1 MQIDYR
7 CLAPG
12 GIFLDRAGPPGRG
25 TPRRLA
31 TGPPYT
37 VQAVHLYVRDTS
49 GRLEG
54 EISVPA
60 SKYHAHRALML
71 ASLAEGESRIK
82 GGVAAKHVQS
92 TIEVLT
98 GLGTE
103 IERTA
108 DGFLVRGGLPYRPL
122 RDTVSVGSSGTTL
135 YFMIG
140 LASLADA
147 PVTITG
153 QKYFQRRPVGPLLEA
168 LSAMGIELSSAN
180 ATPPITVAPRRPR
193 GGRVSIA
200 GTLSQWISGLLI
212 VAPFASGPTT
222 IEVEGTLNEQPYV
235 ELTVNMM
242 RDFGLEVGVSD
253 DWRRFEIEGNQ
264 TARPAE
270 VTLPPD
276 IGSLA
281 FGLAATSI
289 HPADVFF
296 HGVTEIDGSRVDHPE
311 AHFLD
316 VVAAMGLPMELD
328 PAAGGMRVRH
338 DGVRLRGVE
347 IDCRPMPDML
357 PVLSTMGQFAEGETR
372 FSNVAHVRL
381 KESDRVVS
389 MLQLNRMGGDVEEQG
404 DELVVR
410 GISGELTGSPL
421 SSFNDHRVHMSLAVA
436 ASRARGESS
445 LTYPNAFRIS
455 YPGFLEDMRGIG
467 LDLSIEDDRERTPV
481 GAPVD
486 AGEAKGGQRA
496 VESIA
501 IDQAAEISIVDW
513 VGRWARERP
522 GENAV
527 VDTRAGGTRVWTWEE
542 LDQEADKAAALL
554 LELGVEP
561 GETVAYQLPN
571 WGEFVI
577 LTLACMKIGAIC
589 CALMPIFREREIGF
603 ALRRSKAR
611 VLVVADEFRGRKHAE
626 EAAAMLTGNEDV
638 DGPKSAD
645 IERFSAHQHGVEHV
659 IVVGSAGTPV
669 LPKTEGVRWH
679 DFAAAVARQTPDTA
693 AIVARKPAP
702 TALSQLFFTSG
713 STGEPK
719 GVLHRY
725 DALTRAAMMEV
736 EHLGLGRDDTI
747 FIPTPLAH
755 QTGLLYGMW
764 LSFALGSTQVIQ
776 DVWDARRGAAALR
789 EWDGTFVQAATPFL
803 ADLVRVVEAGEEV
816 APPAL
821 RIFVVTGAAVPRAL
835 AERATTVLSAAVCGA
850 WGSTESCLG
859 ALAAPGDDPAKVWGT
874 DGRALA
880 GTRIR
885 IVDDSDQVLGPGE
898 EGNFQVTSRCLFERY
913 LDRPDLTAAAMT
925 ADGWYRTGD
934 LATIDG
940 DGYLRLTG
948 RVKDIINRGGEKVP
962 VAEIEQLMHE
972 HPAVAE
978 VAIVAMPDERLGERA
993 CAFVVLDPDF
1003 EGGLGLAEVR
1013 EWLDSQEMSK
1023 HYWPERV
1030 EVIEAMPRTPSG
1042 KIQKFV
1048 LRERAKGLRP
1058 QEPNP
1063 IPSET
1068 EEEPVR

>member
-1 MQIDYR
+1 
-7 CLAPG
+7 
-12 GIFLDRAGPPGRG
+12 
-25 TPRRLA
+25 
-31 TGPPYT
+31 
-37 VQAVHLYVRDTS
+37 VHLYVRETS
-49 GRLEG
+49 GRLQG

-71 ASLAEGESRIK
+71 ASLAEGESRIS

-98 GLGTE
+98 GLGTQ
-103 IERTA
+103 IETTP

-122 RDTVSVGSSGTTL
+122 RDTVSVGSSGSTL

-168 LSAMGIELSSAN
+168 LAATGVELSSSN
-180 ATPPITVAPRRPR
+180 ATPPITVAPKRPH

-200 GTLSQWISGLLI
+200 GTLSQWISGLI
-212 VAPFASGPTT
+212 MVAPFASGPTT

-242 RDFGLEVGVSD
+242 RDFGLEVGVAD
-253 DWRRFEIEGNQ
+253 DWRRFEIEPNQ
-264 TARPAE
+264 TARAADI
-270 VTLPPD
+270 TLPPD

-289 HPADVFF
+289 HPSDVLFK
-296 HGVTEIDGSRVDHPE
+296 GVHEIDGAKVDHPE

-316 VVAAMGLPMELD
+316 IAAEMGLPMELD
-328 PAAGGMRVRH
+328 REAGGVRVRH
-338 DGVRLRGVE
+338 DGVRLRGVDV
-347 IDCRPMPDML
+347 DCRPMPDML
-357 PVLSTMGQFAEGETR
+357 PVLATMGQFAEGETR

-410 GISGELTGSPL
+410 GIEGELTGSPL
-421 SSFNDHRVHMSLAVA
+421 SSFNDHRVHMSLTVA

-455 YPGFLEDMRGIG
+455 YPGFLDDMRSIG
-467 LDLSIEDDRERTPV
+467 FDLGVQDDRERSAE
-481 GAPVD
+481 GALV
-486 AGEAKGGQRA
+486 ATGEADAGQRA
-496 VESIA
+496 VQSIA
-501 IDQAAEISIVDW
+501 IDQAAEVPLVDW

-522 GENAV
+522 GEDAV
-527 VDTRAGGTRVWTWEE
+527 VDVRAGGTRVWTWEE
-542 LDQEADKAAALL
+542 LDREADKAASLL

-611 VLVVADEFRGRKHAE
+611 VLVVADEFRGRRHAA
-626 EAAAMLTGNEDV
+626 EAAAMLAGPAANGSGNAASQDG
-638 DGPKSAD
+638 DGPLP
-645 IERFSAHQHGVEHV
+645 VEHV
-659 IVVGSAGTPV
+659 IVVGADGAPA
-669 LPKTEGVRWH
+669 LPKTADARWH
-679 DFAAAVARQTPDTA
+679 DFAAAVAGQEPDLA
-693 AIVARKPAP
+693 AIAAHKPAP

-747 FIPTPLAH
+747 YIPTPLAH

-776 DVWDARRGAAALR
+776 DVWDAKRSARALR
-789 EWDGTFVQAATPFL
+789 EWDCSFVQAATPFL
-803 ADLVRVVEAGEEV
+803 ADLVRVVESGEEEM
-816 APPAL
+816 PPAL

-835 AERATTVLSAAVCGA
+835 AERATSVLSAAVCGA

-885 IVDDSDQVLGPGE
+885 IVDDADELLGPGE
-898 EGNFQVTSRCLFERY
+898 EGNFQVTSRCLFEEY

-934 LATIDG
+934 LATIDS
-940 DGYLRLTG
+940 DGFLRLTG

-962 VAEIEQLMHE
+962 VAEIEQLLHE
-972 HPAVAE
+972 HAAVSE

-993 CAFVVLDPDF
+993 CAFVVRDPDWSGDF
-1003 EGGLGLAEVR
+1003 GLAEVR
-1013 EWLDSQEMSK
+1013 AHLDASEVSK
-1023 HYWPERV
+1023 FYWPERV
-1030 EVIEAMPRTPSG
+1030 ETLAEMPRTPSG

-1048 LRERAKGLRP
+1048 LRDRAKGLRP
-1058 QEPNP
+1058 EDSKP
-1063 IPSET
+1063 T
-1068 EEEPVR
+1068 DKEPVR

>member
-1 MQIDYR
+1 
-7 CLAPG
+7 
-12 GIFLDRAGPPGRG
+12 
-25 TPRRLA
+25 
-31 TGPPYT
+31 
-37 VQAVHLYVRDTS
+37 
-49 GRLEG
+49 
-54 EISVPA
+54 
-60 SKYHAHRALML
+60 ML
-71 ASLAEGESRIK
+71 ASLAEGESRIR
-82 GGVAAKHVQS
+82 GGVAARHVQS

-98 GLGTE
+98 GLGTQ
-103 IERTA
+103 IETTR

-147 PVTITG
+147 PVTLTG

-168 LSAMGIELSSAN
+168 LRATGVELESAN
-180 ATPPITVAPRRPR
+180 ATPPITIAPRRPR

-242 RDFGLEVGVSD
+242 RDFGLEVGVSE
-253 DWRRFEIEGNQ
+253 DWRRFEIEPNQ
-264 TARPAE
+264 TARAAD

-289 HPADVFF
+289 HPSDVFF
-296 HGVTEIDGSRVDHPE
+296 HGVHEIDGTKVDHPE

-316 VVAAMGLPMELD
+316 VIAEMGLPMELD
-328 PAAGGMRVRH
+328 REAGGVRVRH

-347 IDCRPMPDML
+347 VDCRPMPDML
-357 PVLSTMGQFAEGETR
+357 PVLATIGQFAAGETR
-372 FSNVAHVRL
+372 FSNIAHVRL

-410 GISGELTGSPL
+410 GIEGELTGSPL
-421 SSFNDHRVHMSLAVA
+421 SSFNDHRVHMALTVA
-436 ASRARGESS
+436 ASRADGESS
-445 LTYPNAFRIS
+445 LTYPNAYRIS
-455 YPGFLEDMRGIG
+455 YPGFLDDMREIG
-467 LDLSIEDDRERTPV
+467 MDLGLMDDRERSPE
-481 GAPVD
+481 GALT
-486 AGEAKGGQRA
+486 ATGEADSGQRA
-496 VESIA
+496 IESIA
-501 IDQAAEISIVDW
+501 IDQAAEVPIVDW

-522 GENAV
+522 GEDAV
-527 VDTRAGGTRVWTWEE
+527 VDVRAGGTRVWTWEE
-542 LDQEADKAAALL
+542 LDQEADRAASLL

-577 LTLACMKIGAIC
+577 LTLACMKIGAVC

-611 VLVVADEFRGRKHAE
+611 VLVVADEFRGRMHAE
-626 EAAAMLTGNEDV
+626 EVAAMLARPANGSTKGARNGSAAADGNGASHD
-638 DGPKSAD
+638 DGAATDGDGASHDPLP
-645 IERFSAHQHGVEHV
+645 VEHV
-659 IVVGSAGTPV
+659 LVVGQGGGPV
-669 LPKTEGVRWH
+669 LPKTAGVRWH
-679 DFAAAVARQTPDTA
+679 DFAAALAGQEPDTD
-693 AIVARKPAP
+693 AIAARKPAP

-764 LSFALGSTQVIQ
+764 LSFALGSTQVIM
-776 DVWDARRGAAALR
+776 DVWDAHRGARALR
-789 EWDGTFVQAATPFL
+789 EWDCSFVQAATPFL
-803 ADLVRVVEAGEEV
+803 ADLVRVVEAAEEE

-835 AERATTVLSAAVCGA
+835 AERATTVLAAAVCGA

-885 IVDDSDQVLGPGE
+885 IVDDADQVLGPGE
-898 EGNFQVTSRCLFERY
+898 EGNFQVTSRCLFEEY

-934 LATIDG
+934 LATIDA
-940 DGYLRLTG
+940 DGFLRLTG

-962 VAEIEQLMHE
+962 VAEIEQLLHE
-972 HPAVAE
+972 HPAVSE

-993 CAFVVLDPDF
+993 CAFVVRAPDF
-1003 EGGLGLAEVR
+1003 AGEFGLAEVR
-1013 EWLDSQEMSK
+1013 EHLDASEVSK
-1023 HYWPERV
+1023 FYWPERV
-1030 EVIEAMPRTPSG
+1030 EILDEMPRTPSG

-1058 QEPNP
+1058 EPHLTP
-1063 IPSET
+1063 T

>member
-1 MQIDYR
+1 
-7 CLAPG
+7 
-12 GIFLDRAGPPGRG
+12 
-25 TPRRLA
+25 
-31 TGPPYT
+31 
-37 VQAVHLYVRDTS
+37 VHLYVRETS
-49 GRLEG
+49 GRLHG

-71 ASLAEGESRIK
+71 ASLAAGESRIR
-82 GGVAAKHVQS
+82 GGVAARHVQS

-98 GLGTE
+98 GLGTQ
-103 IERTA
+103 IETTP

-140 LASLADA
+140 LASLADTA
-147 PVTITG
+147 VTITG

-168 LSAMGIELSSAN
+168 LGTMGIELESAN
-180 ATPPITVAPRRPR
+180 ATPPITVQPKRPR
-193 GGRVSIA
+193 GGRVAIA

-222 IEVEGTLNEQPYV
+222 IEVEGPLNEQPYV

-253 DWRRFEIEGNQ
+253 DWRRFEIEPNQ
-264 TARPAE
+264 TAHPAE

-281 FGLAATSI
+281 FGLAAASI

-296 HGVTEIDGSRVDHPE
+296 HGVHEIDGAKVDHPE

-316 VVAAMGLPMELD
+316 VIAEMGLPMELD
-328 PAAGGMRVRH
+328 REAGGVRVRH

-347 IDCRPMPDML
+347 VDCRPMPDML
-357 PVLSTMGQFAEGETR
+357 PVLATMGQFAEGETR
-372 FSNVAHVRL
+372 FSNIAHVRL

-410 GISGELTGSPL
+410 GIEGELTGSPL
-421 SSFNDHRVHMSLAVA
+421 SSFNDHRVHMALTVA

-445 LTYPNAFRIS
+445 LTFPNAYRIS
-455 YPGFLEDMRGIG
+455 YPGFLDDMRGIG
-467 LDLSIEDDRERTPV
+467 LDLGLQDDRERSPEGILT
-481 GAPVD
+481 AT
-486 AGEAKGGQRA
+486 GEAESGQRA
-496 VESIA
+496 VQSIA
-501 IDQAAEISIVDW
+501 VDQAAEVPIVDW

-522 GENAV
+522 GEDAV
-527 VDTRAGGTRVWTWEE
+527 VDVRAGGTRVWTWEE
-542 LDQEADKAAALL
+542 LDREADRAASLL
-554 LELGVEP
+554 LELGVGP

-611 VLVVADEFRGRKHAE
+611 VLVVADEFRGRRHADE
-626 EAAAMLTGNEDV
+626 VAAMLAGAGAATNGAGGNGASH
-638 DGPKSAD
+638 DGDGPLPVEHVLVVGSGGAPALPKSAG
-645 IERFSAHQHGVEHV
+645 A
-659 IVVGSAGTPV
+659 
-669 LPKTEGVRWH
+669 RWH
-679 DFAAAVARQTPDTA
+679 DFAAALAGQEPDAA
-693 AIVARKPAP
+693 AIASRKPAP
-702 TALSQLFFTSG
+702 MALSQLFFTSG

-776 DVWDARRGAAALR
+776 DVWDAHRAARALR
-789 EWDGTFVQAATPFL
+789 EWDCSFVQAATPFL
-803 ADLVRVVEAGEEV
+803 ADLVRVVEAAEEE

-835 AERATTVLSAAVCGA
+835 AERATTVLAAAVCGA

-885 IVDDSDQVLGPGE
+885 IVDEDDNVLGPGD
-898 EGNFQVTSRCLFERY
+898 EGNFQVTSRCLFEEY

-934 LATIDG
+934 LATIDA
-940 DGYLRLTG
+940 DGFLRLTG
-948 RVKDIINRGGEKVP
+948 RIKDIINRGGEKVP
-962 VAEIEQLMHE
+962 VAEIEQLLHE
-972 HPAVAE
+972 HAAVSE
-978 VAIVAMPDERLGERA
+978 VAIVAMPDARLGERA
-993 CAFVVLDPDF
+993 CAYVVRAPDWSGDF
-1003 EGGLGLAEVR
+1003 GLAEVR
-1013 EWLDSQEMSK
+1013 EYLDSREVSK

-1030 EVIEAMPRTPSG
+1030 EAIDAMPRTPSG

-1048 LRERAKGLRP
+1048 LREQAKGLLP
-1058 QEPNP
+1058 EEPKP
-1063 IPSET
+1063 T
-1068 EEEPVR
+1068 DKEPVR

>member
-1 MQIDYR
+1 
-7 CLAPG
+7 
-12 GIFLDRAGPPGRG
+12 
-25 TPRRLA
+25 
-31 TGPPYT
+31 
-37 VQAVHLYVRDTS
+37 VHLYVRDTS

-82 GGVAAKHVQS
+82 GGVAARHVQS

-103 IERTA
+103 IEQTA
-108 DGFLVRGGLPYRPL
+108 EGFLVRGGLPYRPL

-147 PVTITG
+147 PITITG

-168 LSAMGIELSSAN
+168 LSSIGIELESAN
-180 ATPPITVAPRRPR
+180 ATPPITVQPKRPR

-242 RDFGLEVGVSD
+242 RAFGLEVGVSD
-253 DWRRFEIEGNQ
+253 DWRRFEIEGDQ
-264 TARPAE
+264 TARPAAI
-270 VTLPPD
+270 TLPPD

-296 HGVTEIDGSRVDHPE
+296 KGVNEIDGARVDHPE

-316 VVAAMGLPMELD
+316 VVAEMGLPMELD
-328 PAAGGMRVRH
+328 PAAGGMWVRH

-357 PVLSTMGQFAEGETR
+357 PVLSTMGQFADGETR

-410 GISGELTGSPL
+410 GIAGDLTGSPL

-445 LTYPNAFRIS
+445 LTYPNAYRIS
-455 YPGFLEDMRGIG
+455 YPGFLDDMVSIG
-467 LDLSIEDDRERTPV
+467 LDLSIEDDRERPAAGV
-481 GAPVD
+481 PAG
-486 AGEAKGGQRA
+486 AGEADAGQRA

-501 IDQAAEISIVDW
+501 IDQAAEIPIVDW

-542 LDQEADKAAALL
+542 LDREADKAAALL

-577 LTLACMKIGAIC
+577 LTLACMKIGAVC

-626 EAAAMLTGNEDV
+626 EVAAMLVSQDG
-638 DGPKSAD
+638 DGPP
-645 IERFSAHQHGVEHV
+645 VEHV
-659 IVVGSAGTPV
+659 LVVGADGAPA
-669 LPKTEGVRWH
+669 LPKTEGARWH
-679 DFAAAVARQTPDTA
+679 DFAAAVAVQEPDVA

-776 DVWDARRGAAALR
+776 DVWDARRAAAALR
-789 EWDGTFVQAATPFL
+789 DWDGTFVQAATPFL
-803 ADLVRVVEAGEEV
+803 ADLVRVVEAGEEP

-835 AERATTVLSAAVCGA
+835 AERATSILSASVCGA

-859 ALAAPGDDPAKVWGT
+859 ALAAPGDDPTKVWGT

-898 EGNFQVTSRCLFERY
+898 EGNFQVTSRCLFEEY

-948 RVKDIINRGGEKVP
+948 RVKDIINRGGEKIP
-962 VAEIEQLMHE
+962 VAEIEQLLHG
-972 HPAVAE
+972 HAAVAE

-993 CAFVVLDPDF
+993 CAFVVRDPDF
-1003 EGGLGLAEVR
+1003 AGAFGLAEVR
-1013 EWLDSQEMSK
+1013 EWLDAQEMSK

-1030 EVIEAMPRTPSG
+1030 ETLDEMPRTPSG

-1058 QEPNP
+1058 EEPNP
-1063 IPSET
+1063 IRTET

>member
-1 MQIDYR
+1 
-7 CLAPG
+7 
-12 GIFLDRAGPPGRG
+12 
-25 TPRRLA
+25 
-31 TGPPYT
+31 
-37 VQAVHLYVRDTS
+37 VHLYVRETS
-49 GRLEG
+49 GRLQG

-71 ASLAEGESRIK
+71 ASLADGESRIK

-98 GLGTE
+98 GLGTQ
-103 IERTA
+103 IEKTA

-168 LSAMGIELSSAN
+168 LSDCGVDLSSAN
-180 ATPPITVAPRRPR
+180 ATPPITVRPQRPR
-193 GGRVSIA
+193 GGHVSIA
-200 GTLSQWISGLLI
+200 GTLSQWISGLIIL
-212 VAPFASGPTT
+212 APFATGPTT
-222 IEVEGTLNEQPYV
+222 IEVEGTLNERPYV

-253 DWRRFEIEGNQ
+253 DWRRFEIEGDQ
-264 TARPAE
+264 TAHAAD

-289 HPADVFF
+289 HPSDVFF
-296 HGVTEIDGSRVDHPE
+296 RGVAEIDGAKVDHPE

-316 VVAAMGLPMELD
+316 VVAEMGLPMELD
-328 PAAGGMRVRH
+328 RAAGGVRVRH

-410 GISGELTGSPL
+410 GMDGDLTGSPL
-421 SSFNDHRVHMSLAVA
+421 SSFNDHRVHMSLTVA

-445 LTYPNAFRIS
+445 LTYPNAYRIS
-455 YPGFLEDMRGIG
+455 YPTFLDDMRAIG
-467 LDLSIEDDRERTPV
+467 MDLGLQDDRERSAE
-481 GAPVD
+481 GAPV
-486 AGEAKGGQRA
+486 ATGEAEGGQRA

-501 IDQAAEISIVDW
+501 IDQAAEVPIVDW

-522 GENAV
+522 AEDAL
-527 VDTRAGGTRVWTWEE
+527 VDVRAGGTRVWTWEE
-542 LDQEADKAAALL
+542 LDREADKAASLL

-577 LTLACMKIGAIC
+577 LTLACMKVGAIC
-589 CALMPIFREREIGF
+589 CALMPIFREREIAY

-611 VLVVADEFRGRKHAE
+611 VLVVADEFRGRRHAE
-626 EAAAMLTGNEDV
+626 ETAAMLADDV
-638 DGPKSAD
+638 DGPKTRH
-645 IERFSAHQHGVEHV
+645 IGKFSARQHGLAVEHV
-659 IVVGSAGTPV
+659 LVVGADGAAV
-669 LPKTEGVRWH
+669 LPEAGGVRWH
-679 DFAAAVARQTPDTA
+679 DFGAALAAQEPDVE
-693 AIVARKPAP
+693 AIVARKPGP

-747 FIPTPLAH
+747 YIPTPLAH

-764 LSFALGSTQVIQ
+764 LAFALGSTQVIQ
-776 DVWDARRGAAALR
+776 DIWDPHLAARALR

-803 ADLVRVVEAGEEV
+803 ADLVRVIDAGEEV

-835 AERATTVLSAAVCGA
+835 AERATRMLSASVCGA

-885 IVDDSDQVLGPGE
+885 IVDEDDKPLGPGE
-898 EGNFQVTSRCLFERY
+898 EGNFQVTSRCLFEEY

-940 DGYLRLTG
+940 DGFLRLTG

-962 VAEIEQLMHE
+962 VAEIEQLLHE

-993 CAFVVLDPDF
+993 CAFVVRAPDSSGDF
-1003 EGGLGLAEVR
+1003 GLADVR
-1013 EWLDSQEMSK
+1013 EWLDSHEMSK

-1030 EVIEAMPRTPSG
+1030 EVLDEMPRTPSG
-1042 KIQKFV
+1042 KIQKFI
-1048 LRERAKGLRP
+1048 LRDRAKGLRP
-1058 QEPNP
+1058 EPHP
-1063 IPSET
+1063 TPTSK
-1068 EEEPVR
+1068 EPVR

>member
-1 MQIDYR
+1 
-7 CLAPG
+7 
-12 GIFLDRAGPPGRG
+12 
-25 TPRRLA
+25 
-31 TGPPYT
+31 
-37 VQAVHLYVRDTS
+37 VHLYVRDTS

-71 ASLAEGESRIK
+71 ASVAEGESRIK

-103 IERTA
+103 IERAA

-147 PVTITG
+147 PITITG

-180 ATPPITVAPRRPR
+180 ATPPITVQPQRPR

-242 RDFGLEVGVSD
+242 RDFGLEVGVSG

-264 TARPAE
+264 TARAAE

-316 VVAAMGLPMELD
+316 VVAEMGLPMELD
-328 PAAGGMRVRH
+328 PAAGGVRVRH
-338 DGVRLRGVE
+338 DGLRLRGVE

-410 GISGELTGSPL
+410 GIAGDLTGSPL
-421 SSFNDHRVHMSLAVA
+421 SSFNDHRVHMALTVA

-445 LTYPNAFRIS
+445 LTYPNAYRIS
-455 YPGFLEDMRGIG
+455 YPGFLDDMRAIG
-467 LDLSIEDDRERTPV
+467 LNLSIEDDRERTPV
-481 GAPVD
+481 GAPAG

-522 GENAV
+522 GEDAV
-527 VDTRAGGTRVWTWEE
+527 VDVRAGGTRVWTWEE
-542 LDQEADKAAALL
+542 LDQQADRTAALL

-577 LTLACMKIGAIC
+577 LTLACMKIGAVC

-603 ALRRSKAR
+603 ALRRSQAR

-626 EAAAMLTGNEDV
+626 EAAAMLAGDSNGDE
-638 DGPKSAD
+638 PLP
-645 IERFSAHQHGVEHV
+645 IEHV
-659 IVVGSAGTPV
+659 IVVGANGAPA
-669 LPKTEGVRWH
+669 LPKTEGARWH
-679 DFAAAVARQTPDTA
+679 DFAAAVAGQEPDRA
-693 AIVARKPAP
+693 AIIARKPDP

-803 ADLVRVVEAGEEV
+803 ADLVRVIEAGEEV

-835 AERATTVLSAAVCGA
+835 AERATTVLSASVCGA

-885 IVDDSDQVLGPGE
+885 IVDDDENVLGPGE
-898 EGNFQVTSRCLFERY
+898 EGNFQVTSRCLFEEY

-925 ADGWYRTGD
+925 EDGWYRTGD

-962 VAEIEQLMHE
+962 VAEIEQLLHE

-993 CAFVVLDPDF
+993 CAFVVRDPSFGGDF
-1003 EGGLGLAEVR
+1003 GLAAVR
-1013 EWLDSQEMSK
+1013 EWLDSHEMSK

-1030 EVIEAMPRTPSG
+1030 VVIDEMPRTPSG

-1058 QEPNP
+1058 EEPNL

>member
-1 MQIDYR
+1 
-7 CLAPG
+7 
-12 GIFLDRAGPPGRG
+12 
-25 TPRRLA
+25 
-31 TGPPYT
+31 
-37 VQAVHLYVRDTS
+37 VHLYVRETS
-49 GRLEG
+49 GRLQG
-54 EISVPA
+54 EIPVPA

-98 GLGTE
+98 GLGTQ
-103 IERTA
+103 IEKTG
-108 DGFLVRGGLPYRPL
+108 DGFVVRGGLPYRPL

-147 PVTITG
+147 PVTLTG

-168 LSAMGIELSSAN
+168 LGDCGVELTSAN
-180 ATPPITVAPRRPR
+180 ATPPITVAPKRPR

-200 GTLSQWISGLLI
+200 GTLSQWISGLIIL
-212 VAPFASGPTT
+212 APFATGPTT
-222 IEVEGTLNEQPYV
+222 IEVEGTLNERPYV

-264 TARPAE
+264 TATAAD

-289 HPADVFF
+289 HPSDVFF
-296 HGVTEIDGSRVDHPE
+296 SGVSEIDGAKVDHPE

-316 VVAAMGLPMELD
+316 VVTEMGLPMELD
-328 PAAGGMRVRH
+328 REAGGVRVRH

-347 IDCRPMPDML
+347 IDCQPMPDML

-372 FSNVAHVRL
+372 FSNIAHVRL

-410 GISGELTGSPL
+410 GIEGDLTGSPL
-421 SSFNDHRVHMSLAVA
+421 SSFNDHRVHMSLTVA

-445 LTYPNAFRIS
+445 LTYPNAYRIS
-455 YPGFLEDMRGIG
+455 YPTFLDDMTSIGF
-467 LDLSIEDDRERTPV
+467 DLSVEDDRERSAT
-481 GAPVD
+481 GAPV
-486 AGEAKGGQRA
+486 ATGEAEGGQRA
-496 VESIA
+496 SESIA
-501 IDQAAEISIVDW
+501 IDQAAEVPIVDW
-513 VGRWARERP
+513 VGRWAGERP
-522 GENAV
+522 GEDAL
-527 VDTRAGGTRVWTWEE
+527 VDVRAGGTRVWTWAE
-542 LDQEADKAAALL
+542 LDREADKAASLL

-577 LTLACMKIGAIC
+577 LTLACMKVGAIC

-611 VLVVADEFRGRKHAE
+611 VLVVADEFRGRRHADE
-626 EAAAMLTGNEDV
+626 VASMVGE
-638 DGPKSAD
+638 S
-645 IERFSAHQHGVEHV
+645 GVEHV
-659 IVVGSAGTPV
+659 LVVGADGAPT
-669 LPKTEGVRWH
+669 LPKTDGPRWH
-679 DFAAAVARQTPDTA
+679 DFTAATAAQEPDTE
-693 AIVARKPAP
+693 AIVERKPAP

-764 LSFALGSTQVIQ
+764 LAFALGSTQVIQ
-776 DVWDARRGAAALR
+776 DVWDPHVAANALR
-789 EWDGTFVQAATPFL
+789 QWDGTFVQAATPFL
-803 ADLVRVVEAGEEV
+803 ADLVRVIDAGEEV

-835 AERATTVLSAAVCGA
+835 AERATQVLSASVCGA

-885 IVDDSDQVLGPGE
+885 IVDEDDKPLGPGE
-898 EGNFQVTSRCLFERY
+898 EGNFQVTSRCLFEEY

-940 DGYLRLTG
+940 DGFLRLTG

-962 VAEIEQLMHE
+962 VAEIEQLLHA
-972 HPAVAE
+972 HPAVSE

-993 CAFVVLDPDF
+993 CAFVVRSRDF
-1003 EGGLGLAEVR
+1003 HGDFGLAEVR
-1013 EWLDSQEMSK
+1013 EYLDAQEMSK

-1030 EVIEAMPRTPSG
+1030 ETIDEMPRTPSG

-1048 LRERAKGLRP
+1048 LRDRAKGLRP
-1058 QEPNP
+1058 EPNQTP
-1063 IPSET
+1063 T
-1068 EEEPVR
+1068 DKKEPVR

>member
-1 MQIDYR
+1 
-7 CLAPG
+7 
-12 GIFLDRAGPPGRG
+12 
-25 TPRRLA
+25 
-31 TGPPYT
+31 
-37 VQAVHLYVRDTS
+37 
-49 GRLEG
+49 
-54 EISVPA
+54 
-60 SKYHAHRALML
+60 ML

-82 GGVAAKHVQS
+82 GGVAARHVQA

-103 IERTA
+103 IEATG

-168 LSAMGIELSSAN
+168 LRATGVELSSAN
-180 ATPPITVAPRRPR
+180 ATPPITVRPKRPR

-222 IEVEGTLNEQPYV
+222 IEVEGALNEQPYV

-242 RDFGLEVGVSD
+242 RDFGLEVDVAD
-253 DWRRFEIEGNQ
+253 DWRRFEIEPNQ
-264 TARPAE
+264 MARPAE
-270 VTLPPD
+270 IALPPD

-289 HPADVFF
+289 HPANVFF
-296 HGVTEIDGSRVDHPE
+296 RGVAEIDGAEVDHPE

-328 PAAGGMRVRH
+328 PAAGGVRVRH

-347 IDCRPMPDML
+347 VDCRPMPDML
-357 PVLSTMGQFAEGETR
+357 PVLAAMGQFAAGETR

-381 KESDRVVS
+381 KESDRVFS

-410 GISGELTGSPL
+410 GIAGELTGSPL
-421 SSFNDHRVHMSLAVA
+421 SSFNDHRVHMALTVA

-445 LTYPNAFRIS
+445 LTYPNAYRIS
-455 YPGFLEDMRGIG
+455 YPGFLDDMRAIG
-467 LDLSIEDDRERTPV
+467 LDLSIEDDRERSAT
-481 GAPVD
+481 GALTGVAAAD
-486 AGEAKGGQRA
+486 SGQRA

-501 IDQAAEISIVDW
+501 IDQAAEIPIVDW
-513 VGRWARERP
+513 VGRWTRERP
-522 GENAV
+522 DEDAV
-527 VDTRAGGTRVWTWEE
+527 VDVRAGGTRVWTWEE
-542 LDQEADKAAALL
+542 LDREADKAASLL
-554 LELGVEP
+554 LELGVEA

-577 LTLACMKIGAIC
+577 LTLACMKIGAVC

-603 ALRRSKAR
+603 ALRRSRAR
-611 VLVVADEFRGRKHAE
+611 VLVVADEFRGRRHAE
-626 EAAAMLTGNEDV
+626 EAAAMLAGATSGA
-638 DGPKSAD
+638 SAD
-645 IERFSAHQHGVEHV
+645 GNGAAATHGAAGAAGGDGAAANGGSGVRGGGATTGADSALPVEHV
-659 IVVGSAGTPV
+659 LVVGADGAPA
-669 LPKTEGVRWH
+669 LPKAAGVRWH
-679 DFAAAVARQTPDTA
+679 DFAAAVAGQEPDAA
-693 AIVARKPAP
+693 AIVARKPGPA
-702 TALSQLFFTSG
+702 ALSQLFFTSG

-776 DVWDARRGAAALR
+776 DVWDARRGARALR

-803 ADLVRVVEAGEEV
+803 ADLVRVVESGEEE

-835 AERATTVLSAAVCGA
+835 AERATSVLSAAVCGA

-885 IVDDSDQVLGPGE
+885 IVDDEDEVLGPGE
-898 EGNFQVTSRCLFERY
+898 EGNFQVTSRCLFEGY
-913 LDRPDLTAAAMT
+913 LDRPDLTATAMT

-934 LATIDG
+934 LATIDA
-940 DGYLRLTG
+940 DGFLRLTG

-962 VAEIEQLMHE
+962 VAEIEQLLHE

-993 CAFVVLDPDF
+993 CAFLVRDPDF
-1003 EGGLGLAEVR
+1003 AGELGLATVR
-1013 EWLDSQEMSK
+1013 EHLDSREVSR

-1030 EVIEAMPRTPSG
+1030 ETIDEMPRTPSG

-1058 QEPNP
+1058 EEPNP
-1063 IPSET
+1063 TSK
-1068 EEEPVR
+1068 EPVR

>member
-1 MQIDYR
+1 M
-7 CLAPG
+7 
-12 GIFLDRAGPPGRG
+12 
-25 TPRRLA
+25 
-31 TGPPYT
+31 
-37 VQAVHLYVRDTS
+37 HLYVRETS
-49 GRLEG
+49 GRLQG

-71 ASLAEGESRIK
+71 ASLAAGESRIR

-92 TIEVLT
+92 TIEVLN

-103 IERTA
+103 IETTA
-108 DGFLVRGGLPYRPL
+108 DGFVVHGNGLPYRPL

-168 LSAMGIELSSAN
+168 LQATGIELESSN
-180 ATPPITVAPRRPR
+180 STPPITVRPKRPR

-200 GTLSQWISGLLI
+200 GTLSQWISGLI
-212 VAPFASGPTT
+212 MVAPFAAGPTT

-242 RDFGLEVGVSD
+242 RDFGLEVGVAD

-264 TARPAE
+264 TARAAD

-296 HGVTEIDGSRVDHPE
+296 HGVHEIDGAKVDHPE

-316 VVAAMGLPMELD
+316 VAAAMGLPMELD
-328 PAAGGMRVRH
+328 REAGGVRVRH

-372 FSNVAHVRL
+372 FVNVAHVRL

-404 DELVVR
+404 DEFLVR
-410 GISGELTGSPL
+410 GIEGDLTGSPL
-421 SSFNDHRVHMSLAVA
+421 SSFNDHRVHMALTVA

-455 YPGFLEDMRGIG
+455 YPGFLDDMRAIG
-467 LDLSIEDDRERTPV
+467 LDLGIQDDRERTAAGVPA
-481 GAPVD
+481 G
-486 AGEAKGGQRA
+486 AGEADAGQRA
-496 VESIA
+496 KESIA
-501 IDQAAEISIVDW
+501 VDQAAEVPIVDW
-513 VGRWARERP
+513 VGRWVEERP
-522 GENAV
+522 REDAL
-527 VDTRAGGTRVWTWEE
+527 VDVRASGTRVWTWAE
-542 LDQEADKAAALL
+542 LDREADRAAALL

-577 LTLACMKIGAIC
+577 LTLACMKVGAIC
-589 CALMPIFREREIGF
+589 CALMPIFREREIAF
-603 ALRRSKAR
+603 AVRRAKAR
-611 VLVVADEFRGRKHAE
+611 VLVVADEFRGRRHAE
-626 EAAAMLTGNEDV
+626 ETAAMLAGAAAPGGAGRGAAATNGAAAGGIATDD
-638 DGPKSAD
+638 DGPLP
-645 IERFSAHQHGVEHV
+645 VEHV
-659 IVVGSAGTPV
+659 LVVGAGGAPA
-669 LPKTEGVRWH
+669 LPRTEDVRWH
-679 DFAAAVARQTPDTA
+679 DFAAALAGAAVDRA
-693 AIVARKPAP
+693 AIDARKPAP

-764 LSFALGSTQVIQ
+764 LAFALGSTQVIQ
-776 DVWDARRGAAALR
+776 DVWDARVGARALR

-803 ADLVRVVEAGEEV
+803 ADLVRVVESGEEE

-835 AERATTVLSAAVCGA
+835 AERATAVLSAAVCGA

-859 ALAAPGDDPAKVWGT
+859 ALAAPGDDPEKVWGT

-885 IVDDSDQVLGPGE
+885 IVDDADDVLGPGE
-898 EGNFQVTSRCLFERY
+898 EGNFQVTSRCLFEEY

-934 LATIDG
+934 LATIDA
-940 DGYLRLTG
+940 DGFLRLTG

-962 VAEIEQLMHE
+962 VAEIEQL
-972 HPAVAE
+972 
-978 VAIVAMPDERLGERA
+978 
-993 CAFVVLDPDF
+993 
-1003 EGGLGLAEVR
+1003 
-1013 EWLDSQEMSK
+1013 
-1023 HYWPERV
+1023 
-1030 EVIEAMPRTPSG
+1030 
-1042 KIQKFV
+1042 
-1048 LRERAKGLRP
+1048 
-1058 QEPNP
+1058 
-1063 IPSET
+1063 
-1068 EEEPVR
+1068 

>member
-1 MQIDYR
+1 
-7 CLAPG
+7 
-12 GIFLDRAGPPGRG
+12 
-25 TPRRLA
+25 
-31 TGPPYT
+31 
-37 VQAVHLYVRDTS
+37 
-49 GRLEG
+49 
-54 EISVPA
+54 
-60 SKYHAHRALML
+60 ML

-168 LSAMGIELSSAN
+168 LGSMGIQLESAN
-180 ATPPITVAPRRPR
+180 ATPPITVQPRRPR

-242 RDFGLEVGVSD
+242 RDFGLEVGVAD

-264 TARPAE
+264 TAHPAE

-296 HGVTEIDGSRVDHPE
+296 KGVNEIDGARVDHPE

-316 VVAAMGLPMELD
+316 VVTEMGLPMELD

-410 GISGELTGSPL
+410 GIAGDLTGSPL

-445 LTYPNAFRIS
+445 LTYPNAYRIS
-455 YPGFLEDMRGIG
+455 YPGFLDDMRAIG

-481 GAPVD
+481 GAP
-486 AGEAKGGQRA
+486 AGQGEAKGGQRA
-496 VESIA
+496 AESIA

-513 VGRWARERP
+513 VARWARERP

-527 VDTRAGGTRVWTWEE
+527 VDTRAGGTRVWTWGE

-626 EAAAMLTGNEDV
+626 EAAAMPLD
-638 DGPKSAD
+638 
-645 IERFSAHQHGVEHV
+645 GVEHV
-659 IVVGSAGTPV
+659 IVVSATGSAPV
-669 LPKTEGVRWH
+669 LPKTDGVRWH
-679 DFAAAVARQTPDTA
+679 DFAAAVAGQDPDTA

-803 ADLVRVVEAGEEV
+803 ADLVRVVEAGEEP

-835 AERATTVLSAAVCGA
+835 AERATSVLSAAVCGA

-885 IVDDSDQVLGPGE
+885 IVDDEDEVLGPGE
-898 EGNFQVTSRCLFERY
+898 EGNFQVTSRCLFEGY

-925 ADGWYRTGD
+925 EDGWYRTGD

-993 CAFVVLDPDF
+993 CAFVVRDPGFSGDF
-1003 EGGLGLAEVR
+1003 GLAEAR
-1013 EWLDSQEMSK
+1013 EWLDSHEMSK

-1030 EVIEAMPRTPSG
+1030 ETIDEMPRTPSG

-1058 QEPNP
+1058 EPKP
-1063 IPSET
+1063 T
-1068 EEEPVR
+1068 DKEPVR

>member
-1 MQIDYR
+1 
-7 CLAPG
+7 
-12 GIFLDRAGPPGRG
+12 
-25 TPRRLA
+25 
-31 TGPPYT
+31 
-37 VQAVHLYVRDTS
+37 
-49 GRLEG
+49 
-54 EISVPA
+54 
-60 SKYHAHRALML
+60 ML
-71 ASLAEGESRIK
+71 ASLAEGESRIR

-103 IERTA
+103 IERTP
-108 DGFLVRGGLPYRPL
+108 DGFLVRGRGLPYRPL
-122 RDTVSVGSSGTTL
+122 RDTVSVGSSGSTL
-135 YFMIG
+135 YFMVG

-153 QKYFQRRPVGPLLEA
+153 QKYFQRRPIGPLLEA
-168 LSAMGIELSSAN
+168 LQSTGIELESTNS
-180 ATPPITVAPRRPR
+180 TPPITVAPKRPR

-200 GTLSQWISGLLI
+200 GTLSQWISGLI
-212 VAPFASGPTT
+212 MVAPFATGPTT

-242 RDFGLEVGVSD
+242 RDFGLKVEVAD

-264 TARPAE
+264 AARAAE

-289 HPADVFF
+289 HPSDIFF
-296 HGVTEIDGSRVDHPE
+296 HGVHEIDGAKVDHPE

-316 VVAAMGLPMELD
+316 VAAAMGLPMELD
-328 PAAGGMRVRH
+328 REAGGLRVRH

-347 IDCRPMPDML
+347 VDCQPMPDML

-404 DELVVR
+404 DEFVVR
-410 GISGELTGSPL
+410 GIEGNLTGSPL
-421 SSFNDHRVHMSLAVA
+421 SSFNDHRVHMALTVA

-455 YPGFLEDMRGIG
+455 YPGFLDDMRAIG
-467 LDLSIEDDRERTPV
+467 LDLGIQDDRERTAA
-481 GAPVD
+481 GAPAR
-486 AGEAKGGQRA
+486 AGEADSGQRA
-496 VESIA
+496 EQSIA
-501 IDQAAEISIVDW
+501 VDQAAEVPIVDW
-513 VGRWARERP
+513 VGRWVEERP
-522 GENAV
+522 AEDAL
-527 VDTRAGGTRVWTWEE
+527 VDVRASGTRTWTWEE
-542 LDQEADKAAALL
+542 LDREADKAAAVL

-577 LTLACMKIGAIC
+577 LTLACMKVGAIC
-589 CALMPIFREREIGF
+589 CALMPIFREREISF
-603 ALRRSKAR
+603 AVRRAKAR

-626 EAAAMLTGNEDV
+626 EAAAMLAAPNG
-638 DGPKSAD
+638 DGPLP
-645 IERFSAHQHGVEHV
+645 VEHV
-659 IVVGSAGTPV
+659 LVVGADGAPV
-669 LPKTEGVRWH
+669 LPKTPEARWH
-679 DFAAAVARQTPDTA
+679 HFAAALAGAEVDRG
-693 AIVARKPAP
+693 AIDARKPAP

-764 LSFALGSTQVIQ
+764 LAFALGSTQVIQ
-776 DVWDARRGAAALR
+776 DVWDAGVAARALR

-803 ADLVRVVEAGEEV
+803 ADLVRVVESGEEQ

-859 ALAAPGDDPAKVWGT
+859 ALAAPGDDPEKVWGT

-885 IVDDSDQVLGPGE
+885 IVDDEDNVLGPGE
-898 EGNFQVTSRCLFERY
+898 EGNFQVTSRCLFEEY

-925 ADGWYRTGD
+925 LDGWYRTGD
-934 LATIDG
+934 LATIDA
-940 DGYLRLTG
+940 DGFLRLTG

-962 VAEIEQLMHE
+962 VAEIEQLLHQHE
-972 HPAVAE
+972 AVAE

-993 CAFVVLDPDF
+993 CAYVVLDPDWDGDSEF
-1003 EGGLGLAEVR
+1003 GLAEVR
-1013 EWLDSQEMSK
+1013 AHLDAAEVSK
-1023 HYWPERV
+1023 HYWPER
-1030 EVIEAMPRTPSG
+1030 IETVDEMPRTPSG
-1042 KIQKFV
+1042 KIQKFI
-1048 LRERAKGLRP
+1048 LRDRAKGLRA
-1058 QEPNP
+1058 
-1063 IPSET
+1063 
-1068 EEEPVR
+1068 EEPKPTSKEPVP

>member
-1 MQIDYR
+1 
-7 CLAPG
+7 
-12 GIFLDRAGPPGRG
+12 
-25 TPRRLA
+25 
-31 TGPPYT
+31 
-37 VQAVHLYVRDTS
+37 VHLYVRDTS

-71 ASLAEGESRIK
+71 ASLAEGESRIR
-82 GGVAAKHVQS
+82 GGVAARHVQS
-92 TIEVLT
+92 TIEVLS

-103 IERTA
+103 IEQTA
-108 DGFLVRGGLPYRPL
+108 EGFLVRGGLPYRPL

-140 LASLADA
+140 LASLADVA
-147 PVTITG
+147 VTLTG

-168 LSAMGIELSSAN
+168 LTSMGIELSSAN
-180 ATPPITVAPRRPR
+180 ATPPITVQPQRPR

-212 VAPFASGPTT
+212 VAPFAGGPTT

-253 DWRRFEIEGNQ
+253 DWRRFEIEPNQ
-264 TARPAE
+264 TARAAE
-270 VTLPPD
+270 ITLPPD

-296 HGVTEIDGSRVDHPE
+296 RGVSEIDGARVDHPE

-316 VVAAMGLPMELD
+316 VVAEMGLPMELD

-410 GISGELTGSPL
+410 GIAGELTGSPL

-445 LTYPNAFRIS
+445 LTYPNAYRIS
-455 YPGFLEDMRGIG
+455 YPGFLDDMRAIG
-467 LDLSIEDDRERTPV
+467 LDLSIEDDRERTAAGVPI
-481 GAPVD
+481 GAG
-486 AGEAKGGQRA
+486 AGEGGQRA
-496 VESIA
+496 EESIA
-501 IDQAAEISIVDW
+501 IDQAAEIPIVDW

-522 GENAV
+522 GEDAV
-527 VDTRAGGTRVWTWEE
+527 VDTRAGGTRAWTWGE
-542 LDQEADKAAALL
+542 LDREADKAAALL

-577 LTLACMKIGAIC
+577 LTFACMKIGAIC

-611 VLVVADEFRGRKHAE
+611 VLVVAEEFRGRRHAE
-626 EAAAMLTGNEDV
+626 ETAAMLAGAADGAAPAAGNG
-638 DGPKSAD
+638 DGASGDGTSQGPLP
-645 IERFSAHQHGVEHV
+645 VEHV
-659 IVVGSAGTPV
+659 LVVGAGGAPA
-669 LPKTEGVRWH
+669 LPKTDGVRWH
-679 DFAAAVARQTPDTA
+679 DFAAAVAGQEPDRE
-693 AIVARKPAP
+693 AIVARKPGP

-764 LSFALGSTQVIQ
+764 LSFALGSTQVLQ
-776 DVWDARRGAAALR
+776 DVWDPHRAAAALR

-835 AERATTVLSAAVCGA
+835 AERATSVLSASVCGA

-885 IVDDSDQVLGPGE
+885 IVDDADELLGPGE
-898 EGNFQVTSRCLFERY
+898 EGNFQVTSRCLFEEY

-934 LATIDG
+934 LATIDA

-962 VAEIEQLMHE
+962 VAEIEQLLHE

-993 CAFVVLDPDF
+993 CAFVVRGPGF
-1003 EGGLGLAEVR
+1003 AGAFGLAEVR
-1013 EWLDSQEMSK
+1013 EYLDSQEMSK

-1030 EVIEAMPRTPSG
+1030 EVLEEMPRTPSG

-1048 LRERAKGLRP
+1048 LREQAKGLRP
-1058 QEPNP
+1058 EEPHL
-1063 IPSET
+1063 IPTET
-1068 EEEPVR
+1068 EEPVR

>member
-1 MQIDYR
+1 
-7 CLAPG
+7 
-12 GIFLDRAGPPGRG
+12 
-25 TPRRLA
+25 
-31 TGPPYT
+31 
-37 VQAVHLYVRDTS
+37 VHLYVRETS
-49 GRLEG
+49 GRLQG
-54 EISVPA
+54 AISVPA

-98 GLGTE
+98 GLGTP
-103 IERTA
+103 IEKTD

-168 LSAMGIELSSAN
+168 LADCGVELESAN
-180 ATPPITVAPRRPR
+180 ATPPITVRPRRPR

-200 GTLSQWISGLLI
+200 GTLSQWISGLIIL
-212 VAPFASGPTT
+212 APFATGPTT

-253 DWRRFEIEGNQ
+253 DWCRFEIEGNQ
-264 TARPAE
+264 MARPAD

-281 FGLAATSI
+281 FGLAATAI
-289 HPADVFF
+289 HPSDVFF
-296 HGVTEIDGSRVDHPE
+296 SGVAEIDGAKVDHPE

-316 VVAAMGLPMELD
+316 VVAEMGLPMELD
-328 PAAGGMRVRH
+328 RAAGGVRVRH

-389 MLQLNRMGGDVEEQG
+389 MLQLNRMGGDVEERG

-410 GISGELTGSPL
+410 GIDGDLTGSPL
-421 SSFNDHRVHMSLAVA
+421 SSFNDHRVHMSLTVA

-445 LTYPNAFRIS
+445 LTYPNAYRIS
-455 YPGFLEDMRGIG
+455 YPTFLDDMAVIGF
-467 LDLSIEDDRERTPV
+467 DLSIEDDRDRTAE
-481 GAPVD
+481 GAPV
-486 AGEAKGGQRA
+486 ASGKAAAGQRA

-501 IDQAAEISIVDW
+501 IDQAAEVPIVDW

-522 GENAV
+522 GENAL
-527 VDTRAGGTRVWTWEE
+527 VDVRAGGTRVWTWEE
-542 LDQEADKAAALL
+542 LDRAADKAAALL

-611 VLVVADEFRGRKHAE
+611 VLVVADEFRGRRHAE
-626 EAAAMLTGNEDV
+626 ETAAMLSARNTPTLGRIWRQSVEDG
-638 DGPKSAD
+638 DGPLP
-645 IERFSAHQHGVEHV
+645 VEHV
-659 IVVGSAGTPV
+659 LVVGADGAPA
-669 LPKTEGVRWH
+669 LPKSDGVRWH
-679 DFAAAVARQTPDTA
+679 DFAAAVAAQEPDVE
-693 AIVARKPAP
+693 AIVARKPGP

-747 FIPTPLAH
+747 YIPTPLAH

-764 LSFALGSTQVIQ
+764 LAFALGSTQVIQ
-776 DVWDARRGAAALR
+776 DVWDPYLGARALR

-803 ADLVRVVEAGEEV
+803 ADLVRVIDAGEEV

-835 AERATTVLSAAVCGA
+835 AEHATRVLSASVCGA

-885 IVDDSDQVLGPGE
+885 VVDDADNVLGPGE
-898 EGNFQVTSRCLFERY
+898 EGNFQVTSRCLFEEY

-934 LATIDG
+934 LATIDA

-962 VAEIEQLMHE
+962 VAEIEQLLHE
-972 HPAVAE
+972 HPAVTE

-993 CAFVVLDPDF
+993 CAFVVRDPDF
-1003 EGGLGLAEVR
+1003 SGDFGLAEVR
-1013 EWLDSQEMSK
+1013 EHLDAHEVSK

-1030 EVIEAMPRTPSG
+1030 EVVEEMPRTPSG

-1048 LRERAKGLRP
+1048 LRDRAKGLRP
-1058 QEPNP
+1058 EPQMNK
-1063 IPSET
+1063 T

>member
-1 MQIDYR
+1 
-7 CLAPG
+7 
-12 GIFLDRAGPPGRG
+12 
-25 TPRRLA
+25 
-31 TGPPYT
+31 
-37 VQAVHLYVRDTS
+37 
-49 GRLEG
+49 
-54 EISVPA
+54 
-60 SKYHAHRALML
+60 ML

-98 GLGTE
+98 GLGTQ
-103 IERTA
+103 IEKTD
-108 DGFLVRGGLPYRPL
+108 DGFRVRGGLPYRPL

-140 LASLADA
+140 LASLADT

-168 LSAMGIELSSAN
+168 LGDCGIELESAN
-180 ATPPITVAPRRPR
+180 ATPPITVGPKRPR

-200 GTLSQWISGLLI
+200 GTLSQWISGLII

-264 TARPAE
+264 TAHAAD

-289 HPADVFF
+289 HPSDVFF
-296 HGVTEIDGSRVDHPE
+296 RGVTEIDGARVDHPE

-316 VVAAMGLPMELD
+316 VVTEMGLPMELD
-328 PAAGGMRVRH
+328 REAGGMRVRH

-410 GISGELTGSPL
+410 GIAGDLTGSPL
-421 SSFNDHRVHMSLAVA
+421 SSFNDHRVHMSLTVA

-445 LTYPNAFRIS
+445 LTYPNAYRIS
-455 YPGFLEDMRGIG
+455 YPGFLDDMRAIG
-467 LDLSIEDDRERTPV
+467 MDLGLQDDRERSAE
-481 GAPVD
+481 GAPV
-486 AGEAKGGQRA
+486 ATGEAEGGQRA

-501 IDQAAEISIVDW
+501 IDQAAEVPIVDW

-522 GENAV
+522 GEDAL
-527 VDTRAGGTRVWTWEE
+527 VDVRAGGTRSWTWEE
-542 LDQEADKAAALL
+542 LDCEADKAAALL
-554 LELGVEP
+554 LGLGVEP

-589 CALMPIFREREIGF
+589 CALMPIFREREVGF

-626 EAAAMLTGNEDV
+626 ETAAMLSGAATNGSTATNGAQGNGAADGTPQG
-638 DGPKSAD
+638 DGPLP
-645 IERFSAHQHGVEHV
+645 VEHV
-659 IVVGSAGTPV
+659 LVVGADGAPA
-669 LPKTEGVRWH
+669 LPRTDGARWH
-679 DFAAAVARQTPDTA
+679 DFTAALADQKPDTD
-693 AIVARKPAP
+693 AIVARKPGS

-764 LSFALGSTQVIQ
+764 LAFALGSTQVIQ
-776 DVWDARRGAAALR
+776 DVWDPHVGAKALR
-789 EWDGTFVQAATPFL
+789 EWDCSFVQAATPFL
-803 ADLVRVVEAGEEV
+803 ADLVRVVEAGEES

-821 RIFVVTGAAVPRAL
+821 RIFVVTGAAVPRSL

-885 IVDDSDQVLGPGE
+885 IVDDADKPLGPGE
-898 EGNFQVTSRCLFERY
+898 EGNFQVTSRCLFEEY

-925 ADGWYRTGD
+925 DDGWYRTGD

-940 DGYLRLTG
+940 DGFLRLTG

-962 VAEIEQLMHE
+962 VAEIEQLLHE
-972 HPAVAE
+972 HPAVSE

-993 CAFVVLDPDF
+993 CAFVVRAPDF
-1003 EGGLGLAEVR
+1003 SGDFGLAEVR
-1013 EWLDSQEMSK
+1013 EYLDQHEVSK
-1023 HYWPERV
+1023 FYWPERV
-1030 EVIEAMPRTPSG
+1030 ETIDAMPRTPSG
-1042 KIQKFV
+1042 KIQKFI
-1048 LRERAKGLRP
+1048 LRDRAKGLRP
-1058 QEPNP
+1058 EPRP
-1063 IPSET
+1063 TKT

>member
-1 MQIDYR
+1 
-7 CLAPG
+7 
-12 GIFLDRAGPPGRG
+12 
-25 TPRRLA
+25 
-31 TGPPYT
+31 
-37 VQAVHLYVRDTS
+37 
-49 GRLEG
+49 
-54 EISVPA
+54 
-60 SKYHAHRALML
+60 ML

-98 GLGTE
+98 GLGTQ
-103 IERTA
+103 IEKTEY
-108 DGFLVRGGLPYRPL
+108 GFLVRGGLPYRPL

-168 LSAMGIELSSAN
+168 LSSMGIELASAN
-180 ATPPITVAPRRPR
+180 ATPPITVQPQRPR

-242 RDFGLEVGVSD
+242 RDFGLEVGVAD
-253 DWRRFEIEGNQ
+253 DWRRFEIEPNQ
-264 TARPAE
+264 VAHPAE
-270 VTLPPD
+270 ITLPPD

-289 HPADVFF
+289 HPSDVLFR
-296 HGVTEIDGSRVDHPE
+296 GVNEIDGTKVDHPE

-316 VVAAMGLPMELD
+316 VAAEMGLPMELD

-338 DGVRLRGVE
+338 HGVRLRGVE

-404 DELVVR
+404 DEFVVR
-410 GISGELTGSPL
+410 GIAGELTGSPL
-421 SSFNDHRVHMSLAVA
+421 SSFNDHRVHMALAVA
-436 ASRARGESS
+436 ASRAHGESS
-445 LTYPNAFRIS
+445 LTYPNAYRIS
-455 YPGFLEDMRGIG
+455 YPGFLEDMQAIG
-467 LDLSIEDDRERTPV
+467 LDLSIEDDRERSAAGVPV
-481 GAPVD
+481 GA
-486 AGEAKGGQRA
+486 GEAESGQRA

-501 IDQAAEISIVDW
+501 VDQAAEIPIVDW

-527 VDTRAGGTRVWTWEE
+527 VDVRATGTRVWTWEE
-542 LDQEADKAAALL
+542 LDREADKAAALL

-577 LTLACMKIGAIC
+577 LTLACMKVGAIC

-611 VLVVADEFRGRKHAE
+611 VLVVAEEFRGRRHAE
-626 EAAAMLTGNEDV
+626 EAAAMLAGAARGDGAATNGAGAHGDAAAGGGSGD
-638 DGPKSAD
+638 DGP
-645 IERFSAHQHGVEHV
+645 FGVEHV
-659 IVVGSAGTPV
+659 LVVGATRAAPA
-669 LPKTEGVRWH
+669 LPKTDGARWH
-679 DFAAAVARQTPDTA
+679 DFAAAVAGQEPDRE
-693 AIVARKPAP
+693 AIVARKPGP

-776 DVWDARRGAAALR
+776 DVWDAHRGAAALR
-789 EWDGTFVQAATPFL
+789 EWDGTFVQGATPFL
-803 ADLVRVVEAGEEV
+803 ADLVRAVEAGEEV
-816 APPAL
+816 APRAL

-835 AERATTVLSAAVCGA
+835 AERATTVLSASVCGA

-885 IVDDSDQVLGPGE
+885 IVDDSDNVLGPGE
-898 EGNFQVTSRCLFERY
+898 EGNFQVTSRCLFEEY

-925 ADGWYRTGD
+925 TDGWYRTGD

-948 RVKDIINRGGEKVP
+948 RVKDIINRGGEKIP
-962 VAEIEQLMHE
+962 VAEIEQLLHQ
-972 HPAVAE
+972 HAAVAE

-993 CAFVVLDPDF
+993 CAFVVRDPDF
-1003 EGGLGLAEVR
+1003 AGAFGLAEVR

-1030 EVIEAMPRTPSG
+1030 ETIEQMPRTPSG

-1058 QEPNP
+1058 EPHLM
-1063 IPSET
+1063 PSET

>member
-1 MQIDYR
+1 
-7 CLAPG
+7 
-12 GIFLDRAGPPGRG
+12 
-25 TPRRLA
+25 
-31 TGPPYT
+31 
-37 VQAVHLYVRDTS
+37 VHLYVRESS
-49 GRLEG
+49 GRLHG

-71 ASLAEGESRIK
+71 ASLAEGESRIR

-92 TIEVLT
+92 TIEVLS

-103 IERTA
+103 IEKTA

-147 PVTITG
+147 PVTLTG

-168 LSAMGIELSSAN
+168 LSSIGIELESTNS
-180 ATPPITVAPRRPR
+180 TPPITVQPKRPR
-193 GGRVSIA
+193 GGTVSIA
-200 GTLSQWISGLLI
+200 GTLSQWISGLI
-212 VAPFASGPTT
+212 MIAPFASGPTT
-222 IEVEGTLNEQPYV
+222 IEVEGALNEQPYV

-242 RDFGLEVGVSD
+242 RDFGLEVGVAD
-253 DWRRFEIEGNQ
+253 DWRRFEIEPNQ
-264 TARPAE
+264 VAKPAAI
-270 VTLPPD
+270 TLPPD

-289 HPADVFF
+289 HPSDVLF
-296 HGVTEIDGSRVDHPE
+296 HGVHEIDGARVDHPE

-316 VVAAMGLPMELD
+316 VVTEMGLPMELD
-328 PAAGGMRVRH
+328 REAGGLRVRH
-338 DGVRLRGVE
+338 DGVRLHGVE

-357 PVLSTMGQFAEGETR
+357 PVLSTMGQFAAGETR

-404 DELVVR
+404 DEFVVR
-410 GISGELTGSPL
+410 GIEGELTGSPL
-421 SSFNDHRVHMSLAVA
+421 SSFNDHRVHMALTVA

-455 YPGFLEDMRGIG
+455 YPGFLDDMRAIG
-467 LDLSIEDDRERTPV
+467 LDLSIEDDRERSAA
-481 GAPVD
+481 GALT
-486 AGEAKGGQRA
+486 ATGEADSGQRA

-501 IDQAAEISIVDW
+501 IDQAAEVPIVDW

-522 GENAV
+522 GEDAV
-527 VDTRAGGTRVWTWEE
+527 VDVRAGGTRTWTWEE
-542 LDQEADKAAALL
+542 LDREADKAAAMLL
-554 LELGVEP
+554 GLGVEP

-603 ALRRSKAR
+603 AVRRSGAR

-626 EAAAMLTGNEDV
+626 EAAAMLAASGDGAAGSNGGGNGTSTNGDR
-638 DGPKSAD
+638 GPLP
-645 IERFSAHQHGVEHV
+645 VEHV
-659 IVVGSAGTPV
+659 IVVGADGAPT
-669 LPKTEGVRWH
+669 LPKTDGVRWH
-679 DFAAAVARQTPDTA
+679 DFAAAVAGAEPDRD

-776 DVWDARRGAAALR
+776 DVWDGRRAARALR

-803 ADLVRVVEAGEEV
+803 ADLVRVVESGEEE

-835 AERATTVLSAAVCGA
+835 AERATGVLSAAVCGA

-885 IVDDSDQVLGPGE
+885 IVDDADRVLGPGE
-898 EGNFQVTSRCLFERY
+898 EGNFQVTSRCLFEEY

-925 ADGWYRTGD
+925 PDGWYRTGD
-934 LATIDG
+934 LATIDA
-940 DGYLRLTG
+940 DGFLRLTG

-962 VAEIEQLMHE
+962 VAEIEQLLHR
-972 HPAVAE
+972 HAAVAE

-993 CAFVVLDPDF
+993 CAFVVLDPDWAGDF
-1003 EGGLGLAEVR
+1003 GLAEVR
-1013 EWLDSQEMSK
+1013 EQLDADDVSK

-1030 EVIEAMPRTPSG
+1030 EVIEEMPRTPSG

-1048 LRERAKGLRP
+1048 LRERAEGLRSE
-1058 QEPNP
+1058 EPKP
-1063 IPSET
+1063 TSK
-1068 EEEPVR
+1068 EPVR

>member
-1 MQIDYR
+1 
-7 CLAPG
+7 
-12 GIFLDRAGPPGRG
+12 
-25 TPRRLA
+25 
-31 TGPPYT
+31 
-37 VQAVHLYVRDTS
+37 
-49 GRLEG
+49 
-54 EISVPA
+54 
-60 SKYHAHRALML
+60 ML
-71 ASLAEGESRIK
+71 ASLADGESRIR
-82 GGVAAKHVQS
+82 GGVAARHVQS

-98 GLGTE
+98 GLGTQ

-140 LASLADA
+140 LASLADS

-168 LSAMGIELSSAN
+168 LTTMGIELTSAN
-180 ATPPITVAPRRPR
+180 ATPPITVQPKRPH

-222 IEVEGTLNEQPYV
+222 IEVEGALNEQPYV

-253 DWRRFEIEGNQ
+253 DWRRFEIEPNQ
-264 TARPAE
+264 TARAAE
-270 VTLPPD
+270 ITLPPD

-296 HGVTEIDGSRVDHPE
+296 HGVTEIDGAHVDHPE

-316 VVAAMGLPMELD
+316 VVAEMGLPMELD
-328 PAAGGMRVRH
+328 PEAGGLRVRH

-347 IDCRPMPDML
+347 VDCRPMPDML
-357 PVLSTMGQFAEGETR
+357 PVLATMGQFAEGETR

-410 GISGELTGSPL
+410 GIDGELTGSPL
-421 SSFNDHRVHMSLAVA
+421 SSFNDHRVHMALTVA

-445 LTYPNAFRIS
+445 LTYPNAYRIS
-455 YPGFLEDMRGIG
+455 YPGFLDDMRGVG
-467 LDLSIEDDRERTPV
+467 FDLSIEDDRERNAEGAVV
-481 GAPVD
+481 GAGAAD
-486 AGEAKGGQRA
+486 SGQRA
-496 VESIA
+496 EQSIA
-501 IDQAAEISIVDW
+501 VDQAAEVPIVDW

-522 GENAV
+522 GEDAV
-527 VDTRAGGTRVWTWEE
+527 VDVRAGGTRTWTWEE
-542 LDQEADKAAALL
+542 LDREADRAASLL
-554 LELGVEP
+554 LQLGARP
-561 GETVAYQLPN
+561 GEAVAYQLPN

-589 CALMPIFREREIGF
+589 CALMPIFREREIAF

-626 EAAAMLTGNEDV
+626 ETAAMLAEAGAATNGSGNGAAHDG
-638 DGPKSAD
+638 DGPLP
-645 IERFSAHQHGVEHV
+645 VEHV
-659 IVVGSAGTPV
+659 LVVGSDGAPA
-669 LPKTEGVRWH
+669 LPKTGDARWH
-679 DFAAAVARQTPDTA
+679 DFAAAVAGQEPDAA
-693 AIVARKPAP
+693 AIAARKPGP

-747 FIPTPLAH
+747 YIPTPLAH

-776 DVWDARRGAAALR
+776 DVWDARRGARALR
-789 EWDGTFVQAATPFL
+789 EWDCSFVQAATPFL
-803 ADLVRVVEAGEEV
+803 ADLVRVVESGEED

-835 AERATTVLSAAVCGA
+835 AERATDVLAAAVCGA

-885 IVDDSDQVLGPGE
+885 IVDDHDKVLGPGE

-940 DGYLRLTG
+940 DGFLRLTG

-962 VAEIEQLMHE
+962 VAEIEQLLHE

-993 CAFVVLDPDF
+993 CAFVVRDPDF
-1003 EGGLGLAEVR
+1003 AGDFGLAEVR
-1013 EWLDSQEMSK
+1013 GFLDSREVSR

-1030 EVIEAMPRTPSG
+1030 EMIEAMPRTPSG

-1048 LRERAKGLRP
+1048 LRERASGLRP
-1058 QEPNP
+1058 EEPKP
-1063 IPSET
+1063 TSK
-1068 EEEPVR
+1068 EPVR

>member
-1 MQIDYR
+1 VAEAALRTARTGY
-7 CLAPG
+7 A
-12 GIFLDRAGPPGRG
+12 
-25 TPRRLA
+25 RRLA

-37 VQAVHLYVRDTS
+37 VPTVHLYVRDTS

-82 GGVAAKHVQS
+82 GGVAARHVQS

-98 GLGTE
+98 GLGTG
-103 IERTA
+103 IEQTA

-147 PVTITG
+147 AVTITG

-168 LSAMGIELSSAN
+168 LTSMGIELESAN
-180 ATPPITVAPRRPR
+180 ATPPITVAPKRPR

-242 RDFGLEVGVSD
+242 REFGLEVGVSD

-270 VTLPPD
+270 ITLPPD

-289 HPADVFF
+289 HPSDVFF

-316 VVAAMGLPMELD
+316 VVSEMGLPMELD

-389 MLQLNRMGGDVEEQG
+389 MLQLNRMGGDIEEQG

-410 GISGELTGSPL
+410 GIAGDLTGSPL

-445 LTYPNAFRIS
+445 LTYPNAYRIS
-455 YPGFLEDMRGIG
+455 YPGFLDDMTAIG
-467 LDLSIEDDRERTPV
+467 LDLSIEDDRQRSGAGVPV
-481 GAPVD
+481 GAG
-486 AGEAKGGQRA
+486 AAEGGQRA
-496 VESIA
+496 EQSIA
-501 IDQAAEISIVDW
+501 VDQAAEIPIVDW

-522 GENAV
+522 AENAV
-527 VDTRAGGTRVWTWEE
+527 VDVRAGGTRVWTWEE

-577 LTLACMKIGAIC
+577 LTLACMKIGAVC

-603 ALRRSKAR
+603 ALRCSRAR
-611 VLVVADEFRGRKHAE
+611 VLVVADEFRVREHAQE
-626 EAAAMLTGNEDV
+626 VAAMLAGAGATNGAGASGGGVADA
-638 DGPKSAD
+638 GPLA
-645 IERFSAHQHGVEHV
+645 VEHV
-659 IVVGSAGTPV
+659 LVVGVDGAPA
-669 LPKTEGVRWH
+669 LPKTEGARWH
-679 DFAAAVARQTPDTA
+679 DFAAAVAGQEPNPA
-693 AIVARKPAP
+693 AIAARKPAP

-776 DVWDARRGAAALR
+776 DVWDPHRAAAALR

-803 ADLVRVVEAGEEV
+803 ADLVRVVEAGEEP

-835 AERATTVLSAAVCGA
+835 AERATSVLSASVCGA

-859 ALAAPGDDPAKVWGT
+859 ALAAPGDDPTKVWGT

-885 IVDDSDQVLGPGE
+885 IVDDADRLLGPGE
-898 EGNFQVTSRCLFERY
+898 EGNFQVTSRCLFEEY

-948 RVKDIINRGGEKVP
+948 RVKDIINRGGEKIP
-962 VAEIEQLMHE
+962 VAEIEQLLHE

-993 CAFVVLDPDF
+993 CAFVVRDPDF
-1003 EGGLGLAEVR
+1003 AREFGLAEVR

-1030 EVIEAMPRTPSG
+1030 ETLDEMPRTPSG

-1048 LRERAKGLRP
+1048 LREQAKGLRP
-1058 QEPNP
+1058 EEPKP
-1063 IPSET
+1063 TET
-1068 EEEPVR
+1068 DKEPVR

>member
-1 MQIDYR
+1 
-7 CLAPG
+7 
-12 GIFLDRAGPPGRG
+12 
-25 TPRRLA
+25 
-31 TGPPYT
+31 
-37 VQAVHLYVRDTS
+37 
-49 GRLEG
+49 
-54 EISVPA
+54 
-60 SKYHAHRALML
+60 ML

-98 GLGTE
+98 GLGTQ
-103 IERTA
+103 IERTG

-140 LASLADA
+140 LASLADT
-147 PVTITG
+147 PVTLTG

-168 LSAMGIELSSAN
+168 LADCGVELSSAN
-180 ATPPITVAPRRPR
+180 ATPPITVQPKRPR

-200 GTLSQWISGLLI
+200 GTLSQWISGLIIL
-212 VAPFASGPTT
+212 APFASGPTT

-253 DWRRFEIEGNQ
+253 DWRRFEIEGDQ
-264 TARPAE
+264 TAQAAD

-289 HPADVFF
+289 HPSDVFF
-296 HGVTEIDGSRVDHPE
+296 HGVSEIDGARVDHPE

-316 VVAAMGLPMELD
+316 VVTEMGLPMELD
-328 PAAGGMRVRH
+328 REAGGVRVRH

-410 GISGELTGSPL
+410 GIEGDLTGSPL
-421 SSFNDHRVHMSLAVA
+421 SSFNDHRVHMALTVA

-445 LTYPNAFRIS
+445 LTYPNAYRIS
-455 YPGFLEDMRGIG
+455 YPGFLDDMRAIG
-467 LDLSIEDDRERTPV
+467 MDLGLQDDRERSAE
-481 GAPVD
+481 GAPM
-486 AGEAKGGQRA
+486 ATGEAEGGQRA

-501 IDQAAEISIVDW
+501 IDQAAEVPIVDW

-522 GENAV
+522 AEDAL
-527 VDTRAGGTRVWTWEE
+527 VDVRAGGTRTWTWEE
-542 LDQEADKAAALL
+542 LDREADKAASLL

-577 LTLACMKIGAIC
+577 LTLACMKVGAIC
-589 CALMPIFREREIGF
+589 CALMPIFREREVGF

-611 VLVVADEFRGRKHAE
+611 VLVVADEFRGRMHAE
-626 EAAAMLTGNEDV
+626 ETASMVGDT
-638 DGPKSAD
+638 
-645 IERFSAHQHGVEHV
+645 GVEHV
-659 IVVGSAGTPV
+659 LVVGGSGAPA
-669 LPKTEGVRWH
+669 LPKTDGVRWH
-679 DFAAAVARQTPDTA
+679 DFAAALAGQEPDTE

-764 LSFALGSTQVIQ
+764 LAFALGSTQVIQ
-776 DVWDARRGAAALR
+776 DIWDPHVAAKALR

-803 ADLVRVVEAGEEV
+803 ADLVRVVESGEEA

-885 IVDDSDQVLGPGE
+885 IVDDHDNVLGPGE
-898 EGNFQVTSRCLFERY
+898 EGNFQVTSRCLFEEY

-925 ADGWYRTGD
+925 ADGWYRSGD

-940 DGYLRLTG
+940 DGFLRLTG

-962 VAEIEQLMHE
+962 VAEIEQLLHE

-993 CAFVVLDPDF
+993 CAFVVRAPEAGGDF
-1003 EGGLGLAEVR
+1003 GLAEVR
-1013 EWLDSQEMSK
+1013 EWLDSHEMSK

-1030 EVIEAMPRTPSG
+1030 EIIDEMPRTPSG
-1042 KIQKFV
+1042 KIQKFI
-1048 LRERAKGLRP
+1048 LRDRAKGLRP
-1058 QEPNP
+1058 EPHQ
-1063 IPSET
+1063 T
-1068 EEEPVR
+1068 DKEPVR

>member
-1 MQIDYR
+1 
-7 CLAPG
+7 
-12 GIFLDRAGPPGRG
+12 
-25 TPRRLA
+25 
-31 TGPPYT
+31 
-37 VQAVHLYVRDTS
+37 VHLYVRETS
-49 GRLEG
+49 GRLQG

-71 ASLAEGESRIK
+71 ASLAEGESRIR
-82 GGVAAKHVQS
+82 GGVAARHVQS

-98 GLGTE
+98 GLGTQ
-103 IERTA
+103 IETTA
-108 DGFLVRGGLPYRPL
+108 DGYLVRGGLPYRPL
-122 RDTVSVGSSGTTL
+122 RDTVSVGSSGSTL

-168 LSAMGIELSSAN
+168 LGELGVDLGSAN
-180 ATPPITVAPRRPR
+180 ATPPITVAPQRPR

-200 GTLSQWISGLLI
+200 GTLSQWISGLI
-212 VAPFASGPTT
+212 MVSPFASGPTV
-222 IEVEGTLNEQPYV
+222 IEVEGALNEQPYV

-242 RDFGLEVGVSD
+242 LAFGLEVGVAD
-253 DWRRFEIEGNQ
+253 DWRRFEIEPDQ
-264 TARPAE
+264 SARPAE

-296 HGVTEIDGSRVDHPE
+296 GGVHEIDGARVDHPE

-316 VVAAMGLPMELD
+316 VVAEMGLPMELD
-328 PAAGGMRVRH
+328 REAGGVRVRH

-357 PVLSTMGQFAEGETR
+357 PVLSAMGQFAEGETR

-389 MLQLNRMGGDVEEQG
+389 MLQLNRMGGDVEERG

-410 GISGELTGSPL
+410 GIEGDLTGSPL
-421 SSFNDHRVHMSLAVA
+421 SSFNDHRVHMALTVA

-445 LTYPNAFRIS
+445 LTYPNAYRIS
-455 YPGFLEDMRGIG
+455 YPGFLDDMRGIG
-467 LDLSIEDDRERTPV
+467 MDLGLQDDRERSAE
-481 GAPVD
+481 GAPVASGAAD
-486 AGEAKGGQRA
+486 SGQRA

-501 IDQAAEISIVDW
+501 IDQAAEVPIVDW

-522 GENAV
+522 GEDAV
-527 VDTRAGGTRVWTWEE
+527 VDVRASGTRVWTWEE
-542 LDQEADKAAALL
+542 LDREADKAASLL

-577 LTLACMKIGAIC
+577 LTLACMKVGAIC

-603 ALRRSKAR
+603 ALRRSGAR

-626 EAAAMLTGNEDV
+626 ETASMLAGAASGPSGDGNGAAGDGASQDY
-638 DGPKSAD
+638 DGPLP
-645 IERFSAHQHGVEHV
+645 VEHV
-659 IVVGSAGTPV
+659 LVVGVDGTPA
-669 LPKTEGVRWH
+669 LPKSDGVRWH
-679 DFAAAVARQTPDTA
+679 DFAAAVAGQEPDAA
-693 AIVARKPAP
+693 AIAARKPGP

-776 DVWDARRGAAALR
+776 DVWDANRAARALR
-789 EWDGTFVQAATPFL
+789 EWDCSFVQAATPFL
-803 ADLVRVVEAGEEV
+803 ADLVRVVEAAEEE

-835 AERATTVLSAAVCGA
+835 AERATTVLAAAVCGA

-859 ALAAPGDDPAKVWGT
+859 ALAAPGDDPSKVWGT

-885 IVDDSDQVLGPGE
+885 IVDDEDALLGPGE
-898 EGNFQVTSRCLFERY
+898 EGNFQVTSRCLFEEY

-940 DGYLRLTG
+940 DGFLRLTG

-962 VAEIEQLMHE
+962 VAEIEQLLHE

-993 CAFVVLDPDF
+993 CAYVVREPDF
-1003 EGGLGLAEVR
+1003 AGEFGLAEVR
-1013 EWLDSQEMSK
+1013 EHLDAADVSK
-1023 HYWPERV
+1023 FYWPERV
-1030 EVIEAMPRTPSG
+1030 ETLAEMPRTPSG

-1058 QEPNP
+1058 EEPQP
-1063 IPSET
+1063 T
-1068 EEEPVR
+1068 TKEPVR

>member
-1 MQIDYR
+1 
-7 CLAPG
+7 
-12 GIFLDRAGPPGRG
+12 
-25 TPRRLA
+25 
-31 TGPPYT
+31 
-37 VQAVHLYVRDTS
+37 VHLYVRETS
-49 GRLEG
+49 GRLQG

-82 GGVAAKHVQS
+82 GGVAAKHVRS

-98 GLGTE
+98 GLGTQ
-103 IERTA
+103 IETTD

-168 LSAMGIELSSAN
+168 LGDLGVELESAN
-180 ATPPITVAPRRPR
+180 ATPPITVQPRRPR

-200 GTLSQWISGLLI
+200 GTLSQWISGLII

-235 ELTVNMM
+235 ELTVSMM

-253 DWRRFEIEGNQ
+253 DWRRFEIEPDQ
-264 TARPAE
+264 TARAAD

-289 HPADVFF
+289 HPSDVLFR
-296 HGVTEIDGSRVDHPE
+296 GVSEIDGTEVDHPE

-328 PAAGGMRVRH
+328 RAAGGVRVRH

-357 PVLSTMGQFAEGETR
+357 PVLSTMGQFAAGETR

-389 MLQLNRMGGDVEEQG
+389 MLQLNRMGGDVEERG

-410 GISGELTGSPL
+410 GIEGNLTGSPL
-421 SSFNDHRVHMSLAVA
+421 SSFNDHRVHMSLTVA

-445 LTYPNAFRIS
+445 LTYPNAYRIS
-455 YPGFLEDMRGIG
+455 YPGFLDDMAAIG
-467 LDLSIEDDRERTPV
+467 LDLSIEDDRDRSAEGMPAAA
-481 GAPVD
+481 GA
-486 AGEAKGGQRA
+486 AESGRRA

-501 IDQAAEISIVDW
+501 IDQAAEVPIVDW

-522 GENAV
+522 GEHAV
-527 VDTRAGGTRVWTWEE
+527 VDVRAGGTRVWTWEE
-542 LDQEADKAAALL
+542 LDREADKAAALL
-554 LELGVEP
+554 LGLGVEP

-626 EAAAMLTGNEDV
+626 ETASMLADSDV
-638 DGPKSAD
+638 DGPKT
-645 IERFSAHQHGVEHV
+645 RLYGVFSAHQHEVAHV
-659 IVVGSAGTPV
+659 LVVGADGAPE
-669 LPKTEGVRWH
+669 LPRGGGVRWH
-679 DFAAAVARQTPDTA
+679 DFAAALAAQEPDAA
-693 AIVARKPAP
+693 AIAARKPAP
-702 TALSQLFFTSG
+702 TAPAQLFFTSG

-776 DVWDARRGAAALR
+776 DVWDPHRGARALR

-803 ADLVRVVEAGEEV
+803 ADLVRVVESGEEE

-835 AERATTVLSAAVCGA
+835 AERATSVLSAAVCGA

-885 IVDDSDQVLGPGE
+885 VVDDADNVLGPGE
-898 EGNFQVTSRCLFERY
+898 EGNFQVTSRCLFEGY

-934 LATIDG
+934 LATIDA

-962 VAEIEQLMHE
+962 VAEIEQLLHE

-978 VAIVAMPDERLGERA
+978 VAVVAMPDERLGERA
-993 CAFVVLDPDF
+993 CAFVVGAGDLDGD
-1003 EGGLGLAEVR
+1003 LGLTEVR
-1013 EWLDSQEMSK
+1013 EYLDSHGMSK

-1030 EVIEAMPRTPSG
+1030 EILEEMPRTPSG

-1058 QEPNP
+1058 EEPQP
-1063 IPSET
+1063 T
-1068 EEEPVR
+1068 TKEPVRR

>member
-1 MQIDYR
+1 
-7 CLAPG
+7 
-12 GIFLDRAGPPGRG
+12 
-25 TPRRLA
+25 
-31 TGPPYT
+31 
-37 VQAVHLYVRDTS
+37 VHLYVRETS
-49 GRLEG
+49 GRLQG
-54 EISVPA
+54 EIAVPA

-71 ASLAEGESRIK
+71 ASLAAGESRIK

-92 TIEVLT
+92 TIEVLS

-103 IERTA
+103 IDATA

-122 RDTVSVGSSGTTL
+122 RDTLSVGSSGTTL

-140 LASLADA
+140 LASLAET
-147 PVTITG
+147 PVTLTG

-168 LSAMGIELSSAN
+168 LGSMGIELSSAN
-180 ATPPITVAPRRPR
+180 ATPPITVVPKRPR

-222 IEVEGTLNEQPYV
+222 IEVEGPLNEQPYV

-242 RDFGLEVGVSD
+242 RDFGLEVEVAD
-253 DWRRFEIEGNQ
+253 NWRRFEIEPNQ

-289 HPADVFF
+289 HPSDVFF
-296 HGVTEIDGSRVDHPE
+296 RGVAEIDGSKVDHPE

-316 VVAAMGLPMELD
+316 VVAEMGLPMELD
-328 PAAGGMRVRH
+328 REVGGVRVHH

-372 FSNVAHVRL
+372 FSNIAHVRL

-389 MLQLNRMGGDVEEQG
+389 MLQLNRMGGDVEERG

-410 GISGELTGSPL
+410 GIAGELTGSPL
-421 SSFNDHRVHMSLAVA
+421 SSFNDHRVHMSLSVA

-455 YPGFLEDMRGIG
+455 YPGFLDDMRAIG
-467 LDLSIEDDRERTPV
+467 LDLTIEDDRSSAATSP
-481 GAPVD
+481 A
-486 AGEAKGGQRA
+486 AAI
-496 VESIA
+496 ESIA
-501 IDQAAEISIVDW
+501 IDQAAEIPIVDW
-513 VGRWARERP
+513 VGRWASERP
-522 GENAV
+522 DEDAV
-527 VDTRAGGTRVWTWEE
+527 VDVRAGGTRVWSWAE
-542 LDQEADKAAALL
+542 LDREADKAAALL
-554 LELGVEP
+554 LELGVER

-571 WGEFVI
+571 WGEFVV
-577 LTLACMKIGAIC
+577 LTLACMKIGAVC
-589 CALMPIFREREIGF
+589 CALMPIFREREVGF
-603 ALRRSKAR
+603 AVRRAKAR

-626 EAAAMLTGNEDV
+626 EVAAMLAAANG
-638 DGPKSAD
+638 DGPLP
-645 IERFSAHQHGVEHV
+645 IEHV
-659 IVVGSAGTPV
+659 LVVGADGAPA
-669 LPKTEGVRWH
+669 LPRTEGARWH
-679 DFAAAVARQTPDTA
+679 DFAAAVAGQVPDAA
-693 AIVARKPAP
+693 AIAARKPAP

-776 DVWDARRGAAALR
+776 DVWDARRGARALR

-803 ADLVRVVEAGEEV
+803 ADLVRVVESGEEE

-835 AERATTVLSAAVCGA
+835 AERATSVLAAAVCGA

-859 ALAAPGDDPAKVWGT
+859 ALAAPGDDPKKVWGT

-880 GTRIR
+880 GTHIR
-885 IVDDSDQVLGPGE
+885 IVDDADKVLGPGE
-898 EGNFQVTSRCLFERY
+898 EGNFQVTSRCLFDEY
-913 LDRPDLTAAAMT
+913 LDRPDLTAEAMT

-934 LATIDG
+934 LATIDA
-940 DGYLRLTG
+940 DGFLRLTG

-962 VAEIEQLMHE
+962 VAEIEQLLHE

-993 CAFVVLDPDF
+993 CAFIVLAPEAG
-1003 EGGLGLAEVR
+1003 EGLDLAGVR
-1013 EWLDSQEMSK
+1013 TYLDSRAVSK

-1030 EVIEAMPRTPSG
+1030 EEIVEMPRTPSG

-1058 QEPNP
+1058 EPHLTP
-1063 IPSET
+1063 T

>member
-1 MQIDYR
+1 M
-7 CLAPG
+7 
-12 GIFLDRAGPPGRG
+12 
-25 TPRRLA
+25 
-31 TGPPYT
+31 
-37 VQAVHLYVRDTS
+37 HLYVRETS
-49 GRLEG
+49 GRLHG

-60 SKYHAHRALML
+60 SKYHAHRALIL
-71 ASLAEGESRIK
+71 ASLAEGESRIS
-82 GGVAAKHVQS
+82 GGVAARHVQS

-98 GLGTE
+98 GLGTQ
-103 IERTA
+103 IETTA

-122 RDTVSVGSSGTTL
+122 RDAVSVGSSGSTL

-140 LASLADA
+140 LASLADT
-147 PVTITG
+147 PVTLTG

-168 LSAMGIELSSAN
+168 LTTTGVELESSN
-180 ATPPITVAPRRPR
+180 ATPPITVQPKRPR

-200 GTLSQWISGLLI
+200 GTLSQWISGLI
-212 VAPFASGPTT
+212 MVAPFASGPTT
-222 IEVEGTLNEQPYV
+222 IEVEGALNEQPYV

-253 DWRRFEIEGNQ
+253 DWRRFEIEPNQ
-264 TARPAE
+264 TARPAD

-296 HGVTEIDGSRVDHPE
+296 KGVHEIDGAKVDHPE

-316 VVAAMGLPMELD
+316 VVTEMGLPMELD
-328 PAAGGMRVRH
+328 REAGGVRVRH

-347 IDCRPMPDML
+347 VDCRPMPDML
-357 PVLSTMGQFAEGETR
+357 PVLATMGQFAEGETR

-410 GISGELTGSPL
+410 GIEGELTGSPL
-421 SSFNDHRVHMSLAVA
+421 SSFNDHRVHMSLTVA

-455 YPGFLEDMRGIG
+455 YPGFLDDMRSIG
-467 LDLSIEDDRERTPV
+467 FDLGVQDDRERSAE
-481 GAPVD
+481 GALV
-486 AGEAKGGQRA
+486 ATGEADAGQRA
-496 VESIA
+496 VQSIA
-501 IDQAAEISIVDW
+501 VDQAAEVPIVDW
-513 VGRWARERP
+513 VGRWVEERP
-522 GENAV
+522 DEDAV
-527 VDTRAGGTRVWTWEE
+527 VDVRAGGTRVWTWEE
-542 LDQEADKAAALL
+542 LDREADKAASLL

-611 VLVVADEFRGRKHAE
+611 VLVVADEFRGRRHAA
-626 EAAAMLTGNEDV
+626 EAAAMLAGAAAATNGAGGNGASHD
-638 DGPKSAD
+638 DGPLP
-645 IERFSAHQHGVEHV
+645 VEHV
-659 IVVGSAGTPV
+659 LVVGSDGAPA
-669 LPKTEGVRWH
+669 LPKTEGARWH
-679 DFAAAVARQTPDTA
+679 DFAAAVAGQEPDLE
-693 AIVARKPAP
+693 AIAARKPAP

-747 FIPTPLAH
+747 YIPTPLAH

-776 DVWDARRGAAALR
+776 DVWDARRGARALR
-789 EWDGTFVQAATPFL
+789 EWDCSFVQAATPFL
-803 ADLVRVVEAGEEV
+803 ADLVRVVESGEEEM
-816 APPAL
+816 PPAL

-835 AERATTVLSAAVCGA
+835 AERATSVLSASVCGA

-859 ALAAPGDDPAKVWGT
+859 ALAAPGDDPAKVWGS

-885 IVDDSDQVLGPGE
+885 IVDDSDELLGPGE
-898 EGNFQVTSRCLFERY
+898 EGNFQVTSRCLFEEY

-934 LATIDG
+934 LATIDA
-940 DGYLRLTG
+940 DGFLRLTG

-962 VAEIEQLMHE
+962 VAEIEQLLHE
-972 HPAVAE
+972 HAAVSE

-993 CAFVVLDPDF
+993 CAFVVLDPDWSGDF
-1003 EGGLGLAEVR
+1003 GLAEVR
-1013 EWLDSQEMSK
+1013 AHLDSHEVSK
-1023 HYWPERV
+1023 FYWPERV
-1030 EVIEAMPRTPSG
+1030 ETLAEMPRTPSG
-1042 KIQKFV
+1042 KIQKFI
-1048 LRERAKGLRP
+1048 LRDRAKGLRP
-1058 QEPNP
+1058 E
-1063 IPSET
+1063 ET
-1068 EEEPVR
+1068 KPTSKEPVR